1 MSDQGQTENGARG
14 KEAATPS
21 TGGRRRIALIVAV
34 VVAVGLIAVAY
45 NYWVANA
52 GYESTDD
59 AYIDG
64 NAVTVAPRVSGAIVS
79 LDIGDNQF
87 VHKGDSLVHIDPRQ
101 YNIDLESAKATFATA
116 QGQLAG
122 IQFAAEIARKNFPA
136 ALAIAQ
142 AQLASA
148 NANLVKAEADYKR
161 QLALP
166 AQATTQ
172 QDIDTATANWRQAE
186 AQVHLAE
193 AQVTQAEPVPQKIG
207 QTDAQVS
214 ELSGQVGQ
222 AQAKVDQAEL
232 NLHFTVVRAPQD
244 GWVTKRAAEVGNYVT
259 PGQQI
264 MSLVSPQIWV
274 TANFK
279 ETQLTDMRPGQ
290 KVTISV
296 DAYPGLQLEGH
307 VDSIQRGTGAI
318 FTAFP
323 PENATGN
330 FVKIVQRVPVKI
342 VIDKGLD
349 ADHAMP
355 LGLSVEPRVKVR

>member
-1 MSDQGQTENGARG
+1 MSDQGQKGATASG
-14 KEAATPS
+14 KTPS
-21 TGGRRRIALIVAV
+21 PRRGRRWIVFIVAV
-34 VVAVGLIAVAY
+34 AVVAIIAFVAY
-45 NYWVANA
+45 DYWLANA
-52 GYESTDD
+52 GYETTDD

-79 LDIGDNQF
+79 LDVTDNQF
-87 VHKGDSLVHIDPRQ
+87 VHKGDPLVHIDPRQ
-101 YNIDLESAKATFATA
+101 YLIDEESAKATLATA

-122 IQFAAEIARKNFPA
+122 FQYAAEIARKNFPA
-136 ALAIAQ
+136 ALQIAQ

-161 QLALP
+161 QQALP

-186 AQVHLAE
+186 AQVHQAE
-193 AQVTQAEPVPQKIG
+193 AQVQQAEPVQQKIG
-207 QTDAQVS
+207 QSDAQVA
-214 ELSGQVGQ
+214 ELTGQVGQ

-232 NLHFTVVRAPQD
+232 NLHFTVVRAPQG
-244 GWVTKRAAEVGNYVT
+244 GWITKRNVEVGNYVT
-259 PGQQI
+259 PGLEI
-264 MSLVSPQIWV
+264 MSLVSPKIWV

-279 ETQLTDMRPGQ
+279 ETQLTNMRPGQ
-290 KVTISV
+290 QVEIGV
-296 DAYPGLQLEGH
+296 DAYPGLKLEGH
-307 VDSIQRGTGAI
+307 VDSIQQGTGSK

-342 VIDKGLD
+342 LIDKGLD

-355 LGLSVEPRVKVR
+355 LGLSVDPRVKVK

>member
-1 MSDQGQTENGARG
+1 MSEAGQKEGAGPG
-14 KEAATPS
+14 KGKAES
-21 TGGRRRIALIVAV
+21 RRRRPFVLMALLLLLG
-34 VVAVGLIAVAY
+34 GLAY
-45 NYWVANA
+45 SGYSYWVANL

-64 NAVTVAPRVSGAIVS
+64 YAITIAPRISGAVVS
-79 LDIGDNQF
+79 LDITDNQF
-87 VHKGDSLVHIDPRQ
+87 VHKGDPLIHIDPRQ
-101 YNIDLESAKATFATA
+101 YLIDLESAKASLATA

-122 IQFAAEIARKNFPA
+122 FKYAAEVARKNFPA
-136 ALAIAQ
+136 VLAVAQ

-161 QLALP
+161 QQALP
-166 AQATTQ
+166 LQATTQ

-186 AQVHLAE
+186 AQVRQAE
-193 AQVTQAEPVPQKIG
+193 AQVQEAEPVQQRIG
-207 QTDAQVS
+207 QADAQVS
-214 ELSGQVGQ
+214 ELTGQVGQ
-222 AQAKVDQAEL
+222 AQARVDQAQL
-232 NLHFTVVRAPQD
+232 NLSFTVVRAPKD
-244 GWVTKRAAEVGNYVT
+244 GWVTKRNVEVGNYVT

-264 MSLVSPQIWV
+264 MSLVSPEIWV

-279 ETQLTDMRPGQ
+279 ETQLTDMRPGES
-290 KVTISV
+290 VTISV
-296 DAYPGLQLEGH
+296 DAYPSLQLEGH
-307 VDSIQRGTGAI
+307 VDSIQRGTGAK

-349 ADHAMP
+349 EHHALP
-355 LGLSVEPRVKVR
+355 LGLSVAPRVKVK

>member
-1 MSDQGQTENGARG
+1 MSEAGQKEGAGPG
-14 KEAATPS
+14 K
-21 TGGRRRIALIVAV
+21 GGAESPRRRPFVLIALLLLLG
-34 VVAVGLIAVAY
+34 GLAY
-45 NYWVANA
+45 TGYSYWVANL

-59 AYIDG
+59 AYTDG
-64 NAVTVAPRVSGAIVS
+64 NAITVAPRISGAIVS
-79 LDIGDNQF
+79 LDITDNQF
-87 VHKGDSLVHIDPRQ
+87 VHKGDPLVHIDPRQ
-101 YNIDLESAKATFATA
+101 YLIDLEQAKASLATA

-122 IQFAAEIARKNFPA
+122 YKYAAEVARKNFPA
-136 ALAIAQ
+136 ALAVAQ

-161 QLALP
+161 QQALP
-166 AQATTQ
+166 LRATTQ

-186 AQVHLAE
+186 AQVRQAE
-193 AQVTQAEPVPQKIG
+193 AQVQQVEPVQQRIG
-207 QTDAQVS
+207 QADAQVS
-214 ELSGQVGQ
+214 ELTGQVGQ
-222 AQAKVDQAEL
+222 AQARVDQAEL
-232 NLHFTVVRAPQD
+232 NLSFDVVRAPQD
-244 GWVTKRAAEVGNYVT
+244 GWVTKRNVEVGNYVT

-279 ETQLTDMRPGQ
+279 ETQLTYMRPGES
-290 KVTISV
+290 VRISV
-296 DAYPGLQLEGH
+296 DAYPSLQLEGH
-307 VDSIQRGTGAI
+307 VDSIQRGTGAK

-349 ADHAMP
+349 SHHALP
-355 LGLSVEPRVKVR
+355 LGLSVDPRVKVK